1 VHHLF
6 SNMQEHWLDGCSGR
20 PYCFCVT
27 DVSEAQRREWEA
39 EFEAAAPRPMTS
51 EPVI

>member
-1 VHHLF
+1 MHHLF
-6 SNMQEHWLDGCSGR
+6 TDMQKHWLAGCSEL

-39 EFEAAAPRPMTS
+39 ELEAAAPRPTTS
-51 EPVI
+51 EPMI